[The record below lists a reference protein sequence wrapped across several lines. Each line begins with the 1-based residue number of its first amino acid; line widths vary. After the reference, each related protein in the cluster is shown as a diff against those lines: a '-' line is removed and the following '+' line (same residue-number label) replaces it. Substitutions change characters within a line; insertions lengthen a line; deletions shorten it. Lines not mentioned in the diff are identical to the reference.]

1 MTNKERHTARI
12 PPKVTGTVLRV
23 LQFLVVS
30 AGFFAW
36 WAAMFL
42 LISLVAVNV
51 WSVTWTQILTWSLL
65 LTAASSAVYLLVM
78 IRRESRKQGGA
89 S

>member
-1 MTNKERHTARI
+1 MTNKEHHTVRI

-30 AGFFAW
+30 VGFFAW
-36 WAAMFL
+36 WVAMFL
-42 LISLVAVNV
+42 LISLFAVNV

-78 IRRESRKQGGA
+78 IRRESRKHGGA